1 MPKTYSDIER
11 ENIKRA
17 LRREASRCL
26 SVYGVKRTTV
36 DELVRKAGIAKGTFY
51 LFYPSKE
58 SLFLDL
64 IDNFSK
70 EVEEL
75 YLDLLQ
81 ELDENHIV
89 TSLTE
94 VFMAI
99 VMKFY
104 KDGIYR
110 LLKEGEFEL
119 VLRKT
124 NEEKG
129 RDYFA
134 MNTDI
139 FDNLFSYFF
148 IDNKDDIASF
158 SHAFRSILYTLLHSD
173 EIPDME
179 KALRFIIRGLV
190 LQMVE

>member
-36 DELVRKAGIAKGTFY
+36 DELVQKAGIAKGTFY

-110 LLKEGEFEL
+110 LLKEGELEL
-119 VLRKT
+119 ILRKT
-124 NEEKG
+124 KEEKG

-148 IDNKDDIASF
+148 IDNNDDIASF

>member
-1 MPKTYSDIER
+1 
-11 ENIKRA
+11 
-17 LRREASRCL
+17 
-26 SVYGVKRTTV
+26 
-36 DELVRKAGIAKGTFY
+36 
-51 LFYPSKE
+51 
-58 SLFLDL
+58 
-64 IDNFSK
+64 
-70 EVEEL
+70 
-75 YLDLLQ
+75 
-81 ELDENHIV
+81 
-89 TSLTE
+89 
-94 VFMAI
+94 
-99 VMKFY
+99 
-104 KDGIYR
+104 
-110 LLKEGEFEL
+110 LKEGELEL
-119 VLRKT
+119 ILRKT
-124 NEEKG
+124 KEEMG

>member
-11 ENIKRA
+11 ENIKKA

-36 DELVRKAGIAKGTFY
+36 DELVQRAGIPKGTFY

-70 EVEEL
+70 EVEQL

-104 KDGIYR
+104 KDGVYR
-110 LLKEGEFEL
+110 LLKEGELEL
-119 VLRKT
+119 ILRKT
-124 NEEKG
+124 KEEKG

-134 MNTDI
+134 MKTDI
-139 FDNLFSYFF
+139 FNNLFSYFF
-148 IDNKDDIASF
+148 IDNKNDIASF
-158 SHAFRSILYTLLHSD
+158 SHASVTQ
-173 EIPDME
+173 E
-179 KALRFIIRGLV
+179 
-190 LQMVE
+190 

>member
-11 ENIKRA
+11 ENIKKA
-17 LRREASRCL
+17 LRREASKCL
-26 SVYGVKRTTV
+26 GLYGVKRTTV
-36 DELVRKAGIAKGTFY
+36 DELVHRAGIPKGTFY

-64 IDNFSK
+64 IDNFSN

-75 YLDLLQ
+75 YLSMLQ

-104 KDGIYR
+104 RDGVYK
-110 LLKEGEFEL
+110 LLKEGELEL
-119 VLRKT
+119 ILRKT
-124 NEEKG
+124 KEEEGK
-129 RDYFA
+129 DYFA
-134 MNTDI
+134 IKTDI
-139 FDNLFSYFF
+139 FDKLFSYFF
-148 IDNKDDIASF
+148 IDNKSDIASF
-158 SHAFRSILYTLLHSD
+158 SHAFRSILYILLHSD
-173 EIPDME
+173 EIPEME
-179 KALRFIIRGLV
+179 KALRFILRGLV

>member
-36 DELVRKAGIAKGTFY
+36 DELVQKAGIAKGTFY

-110 LLKEGEFEL
+110 LLKEGELEL
-119 VLRKT
+119 ILRKT
-124 NEEKG
+124 KEEMG